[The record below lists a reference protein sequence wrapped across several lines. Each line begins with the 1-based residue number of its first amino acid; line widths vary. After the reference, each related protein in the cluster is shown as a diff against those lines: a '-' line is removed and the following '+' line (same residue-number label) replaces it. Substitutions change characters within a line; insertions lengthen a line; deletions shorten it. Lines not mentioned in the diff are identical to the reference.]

1 MIDIQPITVSKAPV
15 NRRIVIAITA
25 ATLLT
30 APTAAL
36 AASTAARTGSFDAMG
51 TGTLVAEG
59 KLRVFGTIEGT
70 IVIRDRIGGA
80 VVKIAGVR
88 QRPKRTVV
96 RGQTQF
102 VYKLQDIDGAFFA
115 KGQSIRIELR
125 APDEQTLSMSAF
137 GRGQVTRLSGEGTYH
152 LNGDD
157 EHEWTSAVP
166 PIEIAPPQSFPKPTP
181 PGGGDRPR

>member
-1 MIDIQPITVSKAPV
+1 MIPP
-15 NRRIVIAITA
+15 R
-25 ATLLT
+25 
-30 APTAAL
+30 
-36 AASTAARTGSFDAMG
+36 
-51 TGTLVAEG
+51 
-59 KLRVFGTIEGT
+59 LRVEDRLPEPAILGNLVTGKPPFGNNNNWAPRFGFAWTP
-70 IVIRDRIGGA
+70 GGS
-80 VVKIAGVR
+80 
-88 QRPKRTVV
+88 KRTVV

-115 KGQSIRIELR
+115 KGQSIKIELR

-157 EHEWTSAVP
+157 EHEWTSAVL

-181 PGGGDRPR
+181 PGGGDRSR